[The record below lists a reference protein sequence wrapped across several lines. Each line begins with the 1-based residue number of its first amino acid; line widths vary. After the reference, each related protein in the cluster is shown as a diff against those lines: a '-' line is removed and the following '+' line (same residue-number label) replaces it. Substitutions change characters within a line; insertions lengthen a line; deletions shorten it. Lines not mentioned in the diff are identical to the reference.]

1 MKCYVGGG
9 PARKNPF
16 CLLAAQKCC
25 PVCVQRQA
33 YFEVRSLHFLSFIN
47 NNGGAGENL
56 TITRDRLRTRHGQ
69 RTDSEPRLDA
79 ETHHNRGHGRRQV
92 VSDEE
97 GHGQYF
103 LRGAP
108 SHHRC
113 GVWLIRCQGR
123 QSHGQ
128 GLNLGHC
135 RAGVLQISYSDF
147 LPWRLVR
154 LPNLRRDSPR
164 DIRQYLRLAEGH

>member
-1 MKCYVGGG
+1 M
-9 PARKNPF
+9 
-16 CLLAAQKCC
+16 
-25 PVCVQRQA
+25 CVQRQA
-33 YFEVRSLHFLSFIN
+33 DFEVRSLHTFIN

-56 TITRDRLRTRHGQ
+56 TITRDRLRSRHGQ
-69 RTDSEPRLDA
+69 RANLEPRPDA
-79 ETHHNRGHGRRQV
+79 ETYHNRGHGRWKI

-103 LRGAP
+103 LGGAP
-108 SHHRC
+108 GHHRS
-113 GVWLIRCQGR
+113 GVWLIRCQSR

-128 GLNLGHC
+128 GLNLGYC
-135 RAGVLQISYSDF
+135 RAGVVQISDSDF

-154 LPNLRRDSPR
+154 LPNLRCDPPR